1 MHNLRNDVSAHDHY
15 MHKLGLREAYSVM
28 YHLDS
33 FRDYGCNCLVM
44 MQKKGINWLVGFFVL
59 AEVQAGCDKYSGMF
73 TTVAETGGG
82 ASVCLLGWVLVLVC
96 SMISLQDLIGI
107 SIRTNHRN

>member
-33 FRDYGCNCLVM
+33 FSEYGCNCLVM
-44 MQKKGINWLVGFFVL
+44 MQKKGTNWLVGFFVL

-73 TTVAETGGG
+73 TTVAETRRGLQCVCWGG
-82 ASVCLLGWVLVLVC
+82 C
-96 SMISLQDLIGI
+96 
-107 SIRTNHRN
+107 